1 MSSRTAL
8 RQLVSG
14 AGARGRRWLS
24 WLAQH
29 QILCLILFSSFIA
42 RLFISNKSYWYDE
55 ILSVVI
61 YGSNHPT
68 LASAM
73 QSLAGGSAHPP
84 LYHAIL
90 YAWMQL
96 FGTDEVETRT
106 LSNLYIA
113 GATLC
118 VYLLAFRLFGRR
130 VAIASSLF
138 FAFSYTAT
146 YFGVEVRS
154 YAQSLFLVTLSSL
167 LLLRWLKLDASASRW
182 FAGPAL
188 ALMVCNVSL
197 LLTHYS
203 NGLFVIVQ
211 ALFAFFVI
219 VHRGVGAQVRALSRL
234 AAFYVLHFAVA
245 FAIWGPVALS
255 THKRFAAE
263 DRFQVEGLPSFT
275 PPEMVFQSVVEPNLR
290 APLVVML
297 AILALLA
304 IALVKSAGRHFLNA
318 DRVAPLNQYFLWYL
332 VAWAILPSV
341 LAYVLFLAAGSE
353 RYVARYLAISVP
365 PFSILLAVALEQ
377 LIGVLALVWPRR
389 KSPLQ
394 RHYLR
399 NATLYAL
406 IACAVLVLPGAY
418 RAAKDPKGLYRD
430 IARSIVMLVERDPV
444 SRFAIYE
451 AALRRQS
458 LLDYYLLR
466 LSKGKLRVNGTL
478 TLEDERRGRDPL
490 KRLGSNAADS
500 DFLVVVFPYVSA
512 RVFPVLLPLMQSRY
526 DFAFSQMDR
535 SGRGYVVFKPRPA
548 GGAQSPA
555 Q

>member
-146 YFGVEVRS
+146 YFGLKSAPMRS
-154 YAQSLFLVTLSSL
+154 RCSWSRCRLSS
-167 LLLRWLKLDASASRW
+167 
-182 FAGPAL
+182 
-188 ALMVCNVSL
+188 CC
-197 LLTHYS
+197 
-203 NGLFVIVQ
+203 
-211 ALFAFFVI
+211 
-219 VHRGVGAQVRALSRL
+219 
-234 AAFYVLHFAVA
+234 
-245 FAIWGPVALS
+245 
-255 THKRFAAE
+255 
-263 DRFQVEGLPSFT
+263 
-275 PPEMVFQSVVEPNLR
+275 
-290 APLVVML
+290 
-297 AILALLA
+297 
-304 IALVKSAGRHFLNA
+304 
-318 DRVAPLNQYFLWYL
+318 
-332 VAWAILPSV
+332 
-341 LAYVLFLAAGSE
+341 AGS
-353 RYVARYLAISVP
+353 S
-365 PFSILLAVALEQ
+365 
-377 LIGVLALVWPRR
+377 
-389 KSPLQ
+389 
-394 RHYLR
+394 
-399 NATLYAL
+399 
-406 IACAVLVLPGAY
+406 
-418 RAAKDPKGLYRD
+418 
-430 IARSIVMLVERDPV
+430 
-444 SRFAIYE
+444 
-451 AALRRQS
+451 
-458 LLDYYLLR
+458 
-466 LSKGKLRVNGTL
+466 
-478 TLEDERRGRDPL
+478 
-490 KRLGSNAADS
+490 
-500 DFLVVVFPYVSA
+500 
-512 RVFPVLLPLMQSRY
+512 
-526 DFAFSQMDR
+526 
-535 SGRGYVVFKPRPA
+535 
-548 GGAQSPA
+548 
-555 Q
+555 